1 MDRFPAASPDAQLRW
16 YGLYPA
22 LVEDLVDPQNLGR
35 IQVRFP
41 GFGEGGAEARCWAT
55 LLSIYADDNQ
65 GWQILPEVGS
75 QVVVGFEA
83 GDPARGYIVG
93 ACWNG
98 RAALPESASAA
109 NNKRLLRTRSGAE
122 LLFDD
127 TEGAVKVELSTPG
140 GHKLT
145 LDDAGDVTMTHS
157 NGCVIHLT
165 VGGQVT
171 VNANSTVDVTASVIN
186 LKAPMVKC
194 DGVVKCSTLITQSVI
209 SPSYTPGAGNV
220 W

>member
-1 MDRFPAASPDAQLRW
+1 MLRW

-22 LVEDLVDPQNLGR
+22 LVEDLVDPENLGR
-35 IQVRFP
+35 IQLRFP
-41 GFGEGGAEARCWAT
+41 GFGTPGQEARAWAT
-55 LLSIYADDNQ
+55 LLSLYADANQ

-83 GDPARGYIVG
+83 GDPARPYIVG

-98 RAALPESASAA
+98 QASLPESPEAA
-109 NNKRLLRTRSGAE
+109 NNKRLLRTRSGSE

-127 TEGAVKVELSTPG
+127 SEGAVKLQLKTAGGHVLSCDDVGDVELS
-140 GHKLT
+140 
-145 LDDAGDVTMTHS
+145 HS
-157 NGCVIHLT
+157 NGCVIKLT

-171 VNANSTVDVTASVIN
+171 ITANSTVDITAAVIN
-186 LKAPMVKC
+186 LKAPMVKA
-194 DGVVKCSTLITQSVI
+194 DGVVKCSTLITQSVV